1 MIMKKLRPFALTVLA
16 AGSLALVGC
25 VADESTLVTPAPTA
39 GPGGTLFERYVSLGN
54 SIAAGMQSGGIN
66 DSTQLQA
73 FPVLLAQ
80 QAGGQFHVPLLNRP
94 GCPPPMAA
102 PLGPSIAPGVDCAF
116 RATPAPPFVQN
127 LAVPGVRIAELLQ
140 VPPGALATLN
150 TVIVGNRSQVQAMQ
164 AANPTLV
171 SAWVGNNDAL
181 AAAISGNVGLLTP
194 MDQFQQSLA
203 ELEAAIKSTQA
214 RDVILMGPVDA
225 VIAAPILQP
234 GAFFFAARDG
244 EGRFFGKPVNANC
257 SPITNLGQ
265 LNPLARNMVSFRI
278 LADDNFPEINCDPSA
293 YPQGDPRRGI
303 HLLDTAEQ
311 AIVRQRINEYNE
323 AIRQRAE
330 ANGWIFVNPTAVLA
344 PYLMDGPPFNYVRK
358 CQMLATATTPLEMQ
372 QAVVQSC
379 PVPPNMGGAP
389 NLFGSLIS
397 FDGVHPSALAHRVI
411 ANALITA
418 INTKHTLQIPLLP

>member
-1 MIMKKLRPFALTVLA
+1 
-16 AGSLALVGC
+16 
-25 VADESTLVTPAPTA
+25 
-39 GPGGTLFERYVSLGN
+39 
-54 SIAAGMQSGGIN
+54 
-66 DSTQLQA
+66 
-73 FPVLLAQ
+73 
-80 QAGGQFHVPLLNRP
+80 
-94 GCPPPMAA
+94 
-102 PLGPSIAPGVDCAF
+102 
-116 RATPAPPFVQN
+116 
-127 LAVPGVRIAELLQ
+127 
-140 VPPGALATLN
+140 
-150 TVIVGNRSQVQAMQ
+150 
-164 AANPTLV
+164 
-171 SAWVGNNDAL
+171 
-181 AAAISGNVGLLTP
+181 
-194 MDQFQQSLA
+194 
-203 ELEAAIKSTQA
+203 
-214 RDVILMGPVDA
+214 
-225 VIAAPILQP
+225 
-234 GAFFFAARDG
+234 
-244 EGRFFGKPVNANC
+244 
-257 SPITNLGQ
+257 